1 MKRIEL
7 TVNLQARTVEL
18 PAERLLVVILRDD
31 FALTGTKIGCG
42 TGDCGACT
50 VMLNGSPVTSCLVY
64 GAECS
69 GDSVETIEHVATT
82 PLGKAVVG
90 SFVDAGAVQCGI
102 CTPGFVV
109 AATNLLATTYGP
121 LSRSAIGEALAGNLC
136 RCTGYYPI
144 IKALQMLADDGAVA
158 YLRTAS

>member
-1 MKRIEL
+1 MTRPQL
-7 TVNLQARTVEL
+7 TVNGLARAVDM
-18 PAERLLVVILRDD
+18 PPERLLVEMLRGD

-50 VMLNGSPVTSCLVY
+50 VMLNGSAVTSCLVY
-64 GAECS
+64 AAECS
-69 GDSVETIEHVATT
+69 GQFVETIEHVALT

-90 SFVDAGAVQCGI
+90 SFVHAGAVQCGI

-109 AATNLLATTYGP
+109 AGTNLLATTSGP
-121 LSRSAIGEALAGNLC
+121 LSRSAIDEALAGNLC

-144 IKALQMLADDGAVA
+144 IRALEALAQDGAVA
-158 YLRTAS
+158 HLRAAS